1 MYFWGK
7 VVAVALV
14 VIAAAACF
22 GVLLLVRHLPAI
34 AESLVKIS
42 ESLH

>member
-1 MYFWGK
+1 MYFWEK
-7 VVAVALV
+7 VDAVALV
-14 VIAAAACF
+14 VIAAASIG
-22 GVLLLVRHLPAI
+22 GVLLLVKHLPAI

>member
-1 MYFWGK
+1 MYISGK
-7 VVAVALV
+7 VATAALC
-14 VIAAAACF
+14 VIAASSVC
-22 GVLLLVRHLPAI
+22 GVLLLLKYLPMI